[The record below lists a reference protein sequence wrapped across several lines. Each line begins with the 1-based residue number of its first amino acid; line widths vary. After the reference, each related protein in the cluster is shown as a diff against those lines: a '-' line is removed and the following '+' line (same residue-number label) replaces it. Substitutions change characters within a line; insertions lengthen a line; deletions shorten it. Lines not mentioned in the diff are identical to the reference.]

1 MSFIAI
7 IIARSGSTRLKN
19 KNLKLLKGKPLIFY
33 SIKAARNCKYI
44 SETHIFSDS
53 KKINDYATKQGALNK
68 VKRPKNI
75 SLSTTTVHETV
86 DYFVKKLNLKKSK
99 FKYIIILQPTSPQR
113 TSKDLNEA
121 CKKILKDKRADSLV
135 SSFELKNILSNKIMF
150 SKGKY
155 IALNLEN
162 KFKKDVKCFYRN
174 GPSILITKIKKITKK
189 NIYENGRII
198 NFPMKEAKS
207 IDINT
212 IYDFR
217 KLAKI
222 F

>member
-1 MSFIAI
+1 MNFIALI
-7 IIARSGSTRLKN
+7 PARRGSVRLKN

-53 KKINDYATKQGALNK
+53 KKINDYAVKQGALSK
-68 VKRPKNI
+68 IKRPKNI
-75 SLSTTTVHETV
+75 SLSNTTMHETV
-86 DYFVKKLNLKKSK
+86 DYFIKKLNLKKSK
-99 FKYIIILQPTSPQR
+99 FKYLIILQPTSPQR
-113 TSKDLNEA
+113 TSKDLDKA
-121 CKKILKDKRADSLV
+121 CEKILKDKKADSLV
-135 SSFELKNILSNKIMF
+135 SSFELKNTSSNKIML
-150 SKGKY
+150 SNGKY
-155 IALNLEN
+155 LSLNFEN
-162 KFKKDVKCFYRN
+162 KSKKNTRCFYRN

-198 NFPMKEAKS
+198 NFPMSEIKS

-212 IYDFR
+212 LYDFR
-217 KLAKI
+217 KLTKI

>member
-1 MSFIAI
+1 MSFIALI
-7 IIARSGSTRLKN
+7 PARSGSIRLKN

-33 SIKAARNCKYI
+33 SIKAAKNCKYI

-53 KKINDYATKQGALNK
+53 KKINDYAIKQGALSK
-68 VKRPKNI
+68 IKRPKSI
-75 SLSTTTVHETV
+75 SLSTTTMHETV
-86 DYFVKKLNLKKSK
+86 YYFVKKLNLKKSK
-99 FKYIIILQPTSPQR
+99 FKYLIILQPTSPQR
-113 TSKDLNEA
+113 TSKDLDKA
-121 CKKILKDKRADSLV
+121 CKKILKDSRADSLV

-150 SKGKY
+150 SNGKY
-155 IALNLEN
+155 LSLNLEN
-162 KFKKDVKCFYRN
+162 KFKKNTNCFYRN
-174 GPSILITKIKKITKK
+174 GPSILIAKIKKITKK

-198 NFPMKEAKS
+198 NFPMKKIKS